1 MILRLGFVEGI
12 LRGTHSG
19 IRGVELLKHSSGLL
33 DREADVFFDSKST
46 LDISISGPSKFNTWR
61 REIEKESSNSK
72 RRRRR

>member
-33 DREADVFFDSKST
+33 DREDDGFFDSKST
-46 LDISISGPSKFNTWR
+46 LDISISGPSKFNTLLADVD
-61 REIEKESSNSK
+61 EELNSK
-72 RRRRR
+72 CPDGS